1 MLLKIGVKNYK
12 SFREYSE
19 MDFTF
24 KGAIRDSLDIKVL
37 EGNYFTGNKV
47 LKLAALCGKNASGKT
62 NFFTVLEHLTLVF
75 DENAKKDIWDFSPF
89 LYDKNK
95 ENSSIFISFISK
107 KTYYEYSCEVNVYS
121 KKIFSE
127 SLKYKRNNGKQQV
140 LFEIKDGKLNSFS
153 KKYIK
158 ENPEFLKKLIEKRE
172 ESKSFISLIQ
182 EYKLEK
188 LDIIQ
193 NFTHFFKHTLEIHT
207 IIEKRIYSST
217 LTGIIFLKLKMKECL
232 DELKKKNKNI
242 DFENY
247 GQNELFLYYK
257 EKIKKKTGIFFT
269 LELLSLIETFI
280 KSLDLGVKKIA
291 LKKESDICYPYF
303 PVDSDKKNS
312 ITELNNYS
320 IVTFHKNNI
329 KLNICDESSGNK
341 KLIELAT
348 SIIFSLIKNKVL
360 IIDEFSNYFHQRILE
375 RILMLFR
382 RYNKNSQFI
391 FSSHNPNVLDLDLK
405 KEQIF
410 ISDKNSEEETKISS
424 LKETSFNKKLSFAKL
439 YLNGLLGSEIND
451 DLIDFEFS
459 LEDFLNEEE
468 D

>member
-24 KGAIRDSLDIKVL
+24 KGAIKDSLDIKIL

-47 LKLAALCGKNASGKT
+47 LKLATLCGKNASGKT
-62 NFFTVLEHLTLVF
+62 NFFTILEHLAFVF
-75 DENAKKDIWDFSPF
+75 DDNIKKDIWDFSPF

-95 ENSSIFISFISK
+95 ENSSIFISFISEGI
-107 KTYYEYSCEVNVYS
+107 YYEYSCELNVYS
-121 KKIFSE
+121 RKIFSE
-127 SLKYKRNNGKQQV
+127 SLKYKRNNKRLKV
-140 LFEIKDGKLNSFS
+140 LFEIKGGKLSNFN
-153 KKYIK
+153 KNCIK
-158 ENPEFLKKLIEKRE
+158 ENFDFLKKLIEKRE

-188 LDIIQ
+188 LDVIQ
-193 NFTHFFKHTLEIHT
+193 NFTYFFRNTLEIHT

-217 LTGIIFLKLKMKECL
+217 FKGILFLKLKMKECL
-232 DELKKKNKNI
+232 DELKKENKNI
-242 DFENY
+242 DFEDY
-247 GQNELFLYYK
+247 GQNELLLYYK
-257 EKIKKKTGIFFT
+257 DKRKKKNEILFT
-269 LELLSLIETFI
+269 LELLSLIESFI
-280 KSLDLGVKKIA
+280 KSLDLGIKKIA
-291 LKKESDICYPYF
+291 LIKEGDICYPYF
-303 PVDSDKKNS
+303 PFDSDKENS

-320 IVTFHKNNI
+320 IVTFHKNDI

-382 RYNKNSQFI
+382 RYNRNSQFI
-391 FSSHNPNVLDLDLK
+391 FSSHNPNVLDLNLK

-410 ISDKNSEEETKISS
+410 ISDKNSEEETKISV
-424 LKETSFNKKLSFAKL
+424 LKEMAFNKKISFAKL

-451 DLIDFEFS
+451 DLIDFEFL
-459 LEDFLNEEE
+459 LENFLNKKE